1 MARTYP
7 NVMHTDSV
15 KEAQL
20 RYGSRAMAERL
31 AAMNLEDTR
40 FSARELGFI
49 AGRDFFYL
57 STVNEDGWP
66 YMQFRGGPKG
76 FLKALDDRTLAYAD
90 YSGNRQYISTG
101 NLKGQGRASLFLID
115 YATKRRL
122 KVLAEARII
131 DAEENPELL
140 QRVSDIDYGANVER
154 AVVLDL
160 VAFDWNC
167 PQHITQRYTLEEA
180 ELILRRRDTPAP

>member
-7 NVMHTDSV
+7 NLMHTDSV
-15 KEAQL
+15 KEAQIQ
-20 RYGSRAMAERL
+20 YGSRGMAERL
-31 AAMNLEDTR
+31 EAMELEDTR

-57 STVNEDGWP
+57 STVNERGWP
-66 YMQFRGGPKG
+66 YVQFRGGPKG

-101 NLKGQGRASLFLID
+101 NLKGHGRASLFLID

-122 KVLAEARII
+122 KVLAEARIV
-131 DAEENPELL
+131 DLDEDSDLVA
-140 QRVSDIDYGANVER
+140 RVTDSEYGASVER
-154 AVVLDL
+154 AVVLDV

-180 ELILRRRDTPAP
+180 EQILKRRGH